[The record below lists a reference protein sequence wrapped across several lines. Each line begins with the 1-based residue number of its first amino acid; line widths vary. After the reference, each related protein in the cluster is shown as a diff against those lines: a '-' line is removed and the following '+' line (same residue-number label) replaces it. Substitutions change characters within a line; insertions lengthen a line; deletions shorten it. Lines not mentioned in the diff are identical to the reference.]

1 LLFLHSHKKSTYMK
15 DIILR
20 IFLLIFCISAT
31 AQIKDKNVL
40 FTIDNEPVTVAEF
53 ERVYSKN
60 INLVKDEA
68 QKDKKNYLELFVN
81 YKLKVKEAH
90 TQGLHLESDF
100 INEYTKYRN
109 ELSQNYLYEQE
120 ITEEIIREAYDRLQ
134 EQVRASHIL
143 ILVSQDAIPSDTLVA
158 YNKIKE
164 IRDKAVAGEDF
175 TQLAKTY
182 SEDPSAKDNG
192 GDLGYFSAFQMVYP
206 FENAAYNTPVG
217 QVSTIV
223 RTSYGYHIL
232 KVIDRRAMPEEITAS
247 HIMIAHRQQ
256 SEVENTKKQIDEIYQ
271 RLLQGEDFVTLVKQ
285 FSQDVASANR
295 DGLIG
300 RFGLGR
306 LNAPAFE
313 EAAFALKNP
322 GDFSEPVLSDFGW
335 HIAYLVERHPH
346 KTYKEYR
353 DELFENI
360 KGSDRARKIE
370 LSELDRIKNIYGYQ
384 SYPEV
389 VDYFSELV
397 TDSIYL
403 RKWDYDSQHPDMD
416 KIAFSVGT
424 QNYTYRDFAE
434 HIKVA
439 QRRIRTNDKTIKELL
454 IGYHRDFEEKS
465 LKEFFKTALEK
476 ENKEYSD
483 LLQEYRDGL
492 LIYALM
498 SKNIWEKVKNDSIGL
513 VNYYNKNKNN
523 YVWETRVQAAIGSTT
538 DPLVAERAKQLLEE
552 GADTEQITQTLNTDE
567 RIVISFTENRFEL
580 GHPALPPGFKPT
592 LGTSTYQTDSHY
604 VVVRVTEVLP
614 VGPKEFEEIKGKVSS
629 DYQNELEQIWMQ
641 ELRQKYKV
649 VYNKKALRK
658 L

>member
-1 LLFLHSHKKSTYMK
+1 MLFLHSHKKSTYMK

-100 INEYTKYRN
+100 INEYSKYRN

-434 HIKVA
+434 HIKAA

-567 RIVISFTENRFEL
+567 RVVISFTENRFEL

>member
-360 KGSDRARKIE
+360 KGSDPIRK
-370 LSELDRIKNIYGYQ
+370 
-384 SYPEV
+384 
-389 VDYFSELV
+389 
-397 TDSIYL
+397 
-403 RKWDYDSQHPDMD
+403 
-416 KIAFSVGT
+416 
-424 QNYTYRDFAE
+424 
-434 HIKVA
+434 
-439 QRRIRTNDKTIKELL
+439 
-454 IGYHRDFEEKS
+454 
-465 LKEFFKTALEK
+465 
-476 ENKEYSD
+476 
-483 LLQEYRDGL
+483 
-492 LIYALM
+492 
-498 SKNIWEKVKNDSIGL
+498 
-513 VNYYNKNKNN
+513 
-523 YVWETRVQAAIGSTT
+523 
-538 DPLVAERAKQLLEE
+538 
-552 GADTEQITQTLNTDE
+552 
-567 RIVISFTENRFEL
+567 
-580 GHPALPPGFKPT
+580 
-592 LGTSTYQTDSHY
+592 
-604 VVVRVTEVLP
+604 
-614 VGPKEFEEIKGKVSS
+614 
-629 DYQNELEQIWMQ
+629 
-641 ELRQKYKV
+641 
-649 VYNKKALRK
+649 
-658 L
+658 

>member
-1 LLFLHSHKKSTYMK
+1 MLFLHSHKNKTPMK

-20 IFLLIFCISAT
+20 IILLVFCISAT
-31 AQIKDKNVL
+31 AQIKDKNIL
-40 FTIDNEPVTVAEF
+40 FTIDNDPVTIAEF
-53 ERVYSKN
+53 DRVYSKN

-68 QKDKKNYLELFVN
+68 QKDKKNYLELFIN

-90 TQGLHLESDF
+90 SQGLHLQTDF
-100 INEYTKYRN
+100 INEYAKYRN

-120 ITEEIIREAYDRLQ
+120 ITEEIIKEAYDRLK

-164 IRDKAVAGEDF
+164 IRDKAVVGEDF

-182 SEDPSAKDNG
+182 SEDPSAEQNG

-217 QVSTIV
+217 QVSQIV
-223 RTSYGYHIL
+223 RTNYGYHIL
-232 KVIDRRAMPEEITAS
+232 KVVDRRDMPAEITAS

-256 SEVENTKKQIDEIYQ
+256 SDVENTKKQIDEIYQ

-285 FSQDVASANR
+285 FSQDAASANR

-300 RFGLGR
+300 RFGFGR

-335 HIAYLVERHPH
+335 HIAYLVERHPI
-346 KTYKEYR
+346 KTYEEYR

-370 LSELDRIKNIYGYQ
+370 QSELDRIKNKYGYQ

-389 VDYFSELV
+389 VTYFSELV

-403 RKWDYDSQHPDMD
+403 RRWDYDANHPDMD

-424 QNYTYRDFAE
+424 QNFTYRDFAE
-434 HIKVA
+434 HVKLA
-439 QRRIRTNDKTIKELL
+439 QRRIRTNDKSIKELL
-454 IGYHRDFEEKS
+454 IGYHRDFEENS

-476 ENKEYSD
+476 ENKEYAD
-483 LLQEYRDGL
+483 LLTEYRDGL
-492 LIYALM
+492 LIYSLM
-498 SKNIWEKVKNDSIGL
+498 DKNIWEKVKNDSIGI

-523 YVWETRVQAAIGSTT
+523 YVWKTRVQAAIGSTT
-538 DPLVAERAKQLLEE
+538 DKLVAERAKQLLEE
-552 GADTEQITQTLNTDE
+552 GTDTEQITQQLNSDQ
-567 RIVISFTENRFEL
+567 RVVISFTENQFEL
-580 GHPALPPGFKPT
+580 GHPALPQGFKPIM
-592 LGTSTYQTDSHY
+592 GTSFYQSGSHY

-614 VGPKEFEEIKGKVSS
+614 EGPKKLEQIKGKVSS

-649 VYNKKALRK
+649 VYNKKAIRK